1 MAKDMSVTF
10 SFEFTQYTTNME
22 NIFKRLQEKI
32 DSNKKVGQKL
42 AMFARVMGGWSFQV
56 LVLFFAN
63 GVKLKLWSFILFFLE
78 RAFVWV
84 GLFCCCLV
92 S

>member
-42 AMFARVMGGWSFQV
+42 AMFASVMGG
-56 LVLFFAN
+56 
-63 GVKLKLWSFILFFLE
+63 
-78 RAFVWV
+78 
-84 GLFCCCLV
+84 
-92 S
+92 